1 MGDYPVAETLKNLSD
16 TARSLAERARSYSG
30 EDFFSQLKNY
40 RLRLG
45 VVNAGLKMQ
54 RPGLLHEGAF
64 GNPGAKNRV
73 GRCRN
78 LLRDRASNELRL
90 SGGFGWAWLYFLRL
104 LTLSSQ
110 RVAAHHSAPRWPLL
124 KADHESRRISH
135 S

>member
-1 MGDYPVAETLKNLSD
+1 MRDYPVAETLKNMSD
-16 TARSLAERARSYSG
+16 TDRSLAERAGHTRRG
-30 EDFFSQLKNY
+30 LFFQLKNY
-40 RLRLG
+40 RFRLG

-54 RPGLLHEGAF
+54 RPGLPREGDLWKPR
-64 GNPGAKNRV
+64 GQ

-78 LLRDRASNELRL
+78 LLQDRASNELRL

-124 KADHESRRISH
+124 KADRGSRRISH